1 MNTFPVLVVNVP
13 SFDMRDCFRIF
24 LKVVWKNTK
33 QIGAAYAMRRDGR
46 FVVVIRYFP
55 PGNYVGE
62 KQFRSNVLPAKEGEG
77 TTPADNGTLP
87 PLLGG
92 GLRQSSCFFVTKA
105 LAIAAITAVKLIF

>member
-1 MNTFPVLVVNVP
+1 
-13 SFDMRDCFRIF
+13 MRDCFRIF

-46 FVVVIRYFP
+46 FVVVIRYSP

-77 TTPADNGTLP
+77 TTPADIGTP
-87 PLLGG
+87 PPFRGG
-92 GLRQSSCFFVTKA
+92 GLSQSSCFFVTKGFVIVA
-105 LAIAAITAVKLIF
+105 VTAIELIF

>member
-1 MNTFPVLVVNVP
+1 MKTFLVLVVNVL
-13 SFDMRDCFRIF
+13 SFDMRDCFLIF

-33 QIGAAYAMRRDGR
+33 QIGAAYAMRRDGQ

-77 TTPADNGTLP
+77 TTPP

-105 LAIAAITAVKLIF
+105 LVIAAITAVKLIF